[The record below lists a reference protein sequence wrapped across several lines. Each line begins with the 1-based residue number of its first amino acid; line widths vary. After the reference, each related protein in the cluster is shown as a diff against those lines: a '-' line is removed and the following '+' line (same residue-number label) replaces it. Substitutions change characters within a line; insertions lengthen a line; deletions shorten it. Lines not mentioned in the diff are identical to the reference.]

1 MTNRQPGLRSHLT
14 LFLCAILHAFTHAY
28 GAMFVPLYLLMVADL
43 HLNGVKQASLLV
55 ALYTFLYC
63 VCSWGAGLLSD
74 RFNRKLILGIG
85 LLGNALAIVLI
96 GLTRRYELLL
106 VWAALAGVCGT
117 LFHPAASG
125 LVPAHYPKS
134 PGMAIGLLG
143 IGSGIG
149 FFVGPQFAGWRAQAA
164 VWSWTGFEIAQWQ
177 KPCIELGIAGLIV
190 GVIFLLIARETGD
203 NAAIGQGPH
212 LARRE
217 HNPGQAANVADRS
230 SRDDGPANSQVDPA
244 CIHAGLNGHLDSS
257 TLGRVLSLRVV
268 VMGIILGCRDFAGV
282 GGLSLA
288 GIYLQKAHSFDTKH
302 TGTVLGVMMLFS
314 VVVNPTLVWLT
325 AGSPRLPTLR
335 LILILGGIFV
345 ATVPFFPAQFA
356 LPILCMFSTCQAGSY
371 AISDAAMLERI
382 APRQRGRVYGLYFSF
397 AGTLGAAGPWIMGFW
412 TDALG
417 ERAHVAH
424 NYVFPFCA
432 LGLGMLLAALAT
444 PLLAALGPAVGRV
457 EPITETMPSTVEPVG

>member
-1 MTNRQPGLRSHLT
+1 MTNRPPGLRSHLT

-43 HLNGVKQASLLV
+43 HLSGVKQASLLV
-55 ALYTFLYC
+55 ALYTFVYC

-85 LLGNALAIVLI
+85 LLGNALAIILI
-96 GLTRRYELLL
+96 GLTREYELLL
-106 VWAALAGVCGT
+106 LWAALAGICGT

-125 LVPAHYPKS
+125 LIPAHYPKS

-149 FFVGPQFAGWRAQAA
+149 FFVGPQFAGWRAQVAA
-164 VWSWTGFEIAQWQ
+164 WSWHGFDIAQWQ

-190 GVIFLLIARETGD
+190 GVIFLLIAKEAGSVLSTPSSGIPGEGWGGGSSSIERTPTLTLPRSTGAGGRKIET
-203 NAAIGQGPH
+203 P
-212 LARRE
+212 
-217 HNPGQAANVADRS
+217 
-230 SRDDGPANSQVDPA
+230 
-244 CIHAGLNGHLDSS
+244 
-257 TLGRVLSLRVV
+257 LGRALTVRTALI
-268 VMGIILGCRDFAGV
+268 GTILGCRDFAGV

-288 GIYLQKAHSFDTKH
+288 GIYLQKAHGFDTKH

-325 AGSPRLPTLR
+325 AGAPRLPTLR
-335 LILILGGIFV
+335 IILILGGIIV

-371 AISDAAMLERI
+371 AVSDAAMLERI

-417 ERAHVAH
+417 DRAHVAH
-424 NYVFPFCA
+424 NYVLPFCA
-432 LGLGMLLAALAT
+432 LGLGMLLAALAS